1 MSSGFAYIKPAS
13 GELGTFTKAQLD
25 TAVTDGNVVYVGDA
39 LNGTLGATTP
49 ASVAATTGAFSDQL
63 SLSHSPAVS
72 ESVIVLTGAVQTGG
86 TSTTNFPAIL
96 CQPTGTTAATAWSTG
111 GTWFGVNAAS
121 GFAGRFLDFRVNGAA
136 GVFSV
141 NSAGWLNMSGVFAS
155 SRTSISGTAAVSYT
169 GSVFTGG
176 TGTTNLPHILA
187 EPSGTTAATTWST
200 SGTFVG
206 INAASG
212 YAGNFIDLHVN
223 GGASLFAVGATG
235 AITGL
240 SITESANAAT
250 GTGGLVRANSPTL
263 VTPALGTPSALVVTN
278 ATGTASININGTV
291 GATTP
296 STVAATTVSTSG
308 TITVGTSGPLLKN
321 SSGVLQVRN
330 NADNANASLLAD
342 ILFNPNAT
350 YIGISAA
357 SYSALYGSNAR
368 LGINS
373 IVSWS
378 NTASQPAGAT
388 ADFSISRNAANIG
401 QIGSG
406 GANAAGSLLLT
417 NLTASG
423 TLSFTTVGNSITY
436 KSGTGQ
442 RAGNATLVAGT
453 VTVTN
458 TSITANS
465 VIVLIRKTAGGTVGD
480 LTYTLSA
487 GASFTINSASILD
500 TSVVSYLIQELV

>member
-63 SLSHSPAVS
+63 SLSHAPAVS
-72 ESVIVLTGAVQTGG
+72 ESVIVLTGSVLTGG
-86 TSTTNFPAIL
+86 TGTTNFPAIL
-96 CQPTGTTAATAWSTG
+96 CQPTGATAATAWSTG

-212 YAGNFIDLHVN
+212 YAGNFIDLRLN
-223 GGASLFAVGATG
+223 GGASLFAIASTG

-250 GTGGLVRANSPTL
+250 GTGGLVRATSPTL
-263 VTPALGTPSALVVTN
+263 VTPALGTPSSGVVTN
-278 ATGTASININGTV
+278 LTGTASININGTV

-296 STVAATTVSTSG
+296 ASVAATTVTATSISLSGADASANLIATSASGGITISRAGAPGMWLFPGDGRYVMVSTGYTGWTSG
-308 TITVGTSGPLLKN
+308 STPTSGQDSRISR
-321 SSGVLQVRN
+321 SSAGVLQIGTTAN
-330 NADNANASLLAD
+330 NAL
-342 ILFNPNAT
+342 
-350 YIGISAA
+350 
-357 SYSALYGSNAR
+357 
-368 LGINS
+368 
-373 IVSWS
+373 
-378 NTASQPAGAT
+378 
-388 ADFSISRNAANIG
+388 
-401 QIGSG
+401 
-406 GANAAGSLLLT
+406 GSLLLT

-442 RAGNATLVAGT
+442 RAGNATLVSGT

-465 VIVLIRKTAGGTVGD
+465 VIILTRKTAGGTIGD

-487 GASFTINSASILD
+487 GASFTINSANILD
-500 TSVVSYLIQELV
+500 TSVVSYLIQEVV

>member
-1 MSSGFAYIKPAS
+1 MSSGFSYVKPAS

-25 TAVTDGNVVYVGDA
+25 TAVTDGNVVFVGDA

-121 GFAGRFLDFRVNGAA
+121 GFTGRFIDFRVNGAA

-155 SRTSISGTAAVSYT
+155 SRTSTSGTAAVSYT

-212 YAGNFIDLHVN
+212 YAGNFIDLRLN
-223 GGASLFAVGATG
+223 GGASLFAVT
-235 AITGL
+235 
-240 SITESANAAT
+240 S
-250 GTGGLVRANSPTL
+250 GG
-263 VTPALGTPSALVVTN
+263 VVN
-278 ATGTASININGTV
+278 ATGFNGTV

-296 STVAATTVSTSG
+296 ASVAATTGSFSGVITATSTG
-308 TITVGTSGPLLKN
+308 THTFGTTNTVTITNGLLTATASSSIGAAITVGATGSGNTFSLF
-321 SSGVLQVRN
+321 
-330 NADNANASLLAD
+330 ANA
-342 ILFNPNAT
+342 
-350 YIGISAA
+350 G
-357 SYSALYGSNAR
+357 
-368 LGINS
+368 
-373 IVSWS
+373 
-378 NTASQPAGAT
+378 AGAAGIKT
-388 ADFSISRNAANIG
+388 DGFKNFDFRNCTTVTFTNIAPEG
-401 QIGSG
+401 I
-406 GANAAGSLLLT
+406 
-417 NLTASG
+417 
-423 TLSFTTVGNSITY
+423 LSFTTVGKSITY

-442 RAGNATLVAGT
+442 RAGNATLVSGT

-465 VIVLIRKTAGGTVGD
+465 VIILSRKTAGGTIGD

-487 GASFTINSASILD
+487 GASFTINSANILD
-500 TSVVSYLIQELV
+500 TSVVSYLIQEVV